1 MPEVEESL
9 RGVVDP
15 LWVRDPRDTEGG
27 SWGGEKRSCCCGRFS
42 GVTLAR
48 GSVDGDMLGRRDC
61 TKYIHRISIGR
72 VKGLTTHIQAR
83 LQETF
88 RTA

>member
-1 MPEVEESL
+1 M
-9 RGVVDP
+9 
-15 LWVRDPRDTEGG
+15 RDPRDREGG

-61 TKYIHRISIGR
+61 TIC
-72 VKGLTTHIQAR
+72 THQI
-83 LQETF
+83 LIMM
-88 RTA
+88 